1 MKEVQGWLV
10 HARIVP
16 LDTKQNAVVVCEL
29 SDVGAGFDIFE
40 KAVQS
45 GEFNKSLAALAQRK
59 TRSTEG
65 VHA

>member
-1 MKEVQGWLV
+1 
-10 HARIVP
+10 
-16 LDTKQNAVVVCEL
+16 VVVCEL
-29 SDVGAGFDIFE
+29 SDVGARFDIFE